1 MPLKKPAGNCL
12 VNMFPLLVI
21 RRRPLQRGGQLALL
35 CCHFHTKSHV
45 LRSTAYALDAEEA
58 SQAADLVE
66 NRLKLSTCGA
76 LYQEWRKARRQ
87 YRDAPTDGIEV
98 DVDFV
103 CSAMSADRSSFV
115 ETGRPLAVLLHGAPG
130 SYRDFSENLTP
141 RLMGRGVDVLAPNF
155 PDMSFSLRNKFYW
168 HTVEERTALLRDF
181 FKTLGV
187 RRIDTLVSHSASIYP
202 SLRLLV
208 ENGDAPKIDS
218 LVLLAPNSHVTPTL
232 LKPLWMTEC
241 MIQAYRS
248 SLLRPLV
255 SALVLFMSHSGI
267 LPVKPVVK
275 DIVLSLTTYMWSGF
289 NKGGER
295 LLEAVAR
302 KQIPT
307 VVAICEND
315 RLLPY
320 DVLMAVCTVL
330 GASPED
336 LWRYSKEGQLLATGT
351 SESWLKVLSFEN
363 GTHYPFVR
371 HPDICADEIVQLLQ
385 RIGAL
390 R

>member
-1 MPLKKPAGNCL
+1 
-12 VNMFPLLVI
+12 MFPLLVI

-35 CCHFHTKSHV
+35 CCQFHTKSHV

-58 SQAADLVE
+58 SQAPDLVE
-66 NRLKLSTCGA
+66 NRLRLSTCGA

-103 CSAMSADRSSFV
+103 CSAMSADQSSFV

-218 LVLLAPNSHVTPTL
+218 LVLLAPNSHVTPAL

-241 MIQAYRS
+241 MIQAYRFPV
-248 SLLRPLV
+248 LRPLV
-255 SALVLFMSHSGI
+255 STLVLFMIHSGI
-267 LPVKPVVK
+267 MPVKPVVQ

-307 VVAICEND
+307 VVAISEND
-315 RLLPY
+315 RLLSY

-336 LWRYSKEGQLLATGT
+336 LWRYNKEGQLLATGT
-351 SESWLKVLSFEN
+351 SENWLKVLSFEN

>member
-1 MPLKKPAGNCL
+1 
-12 VNMFPLLVI
+12 
-21 RRRPLQRGGQLALL
+21 
-35 CCHFHTKSHV
+35 
-45 LRSTAYALDAEEA
+45 
-58 SQAADLVE
+58 
-66 NRLKLSTCGA
+66 
-76 LYQEWRKARRQ
+76 
-87 YRDAPTDGIEV
+87 
-98 DVDFV
+98 
-103 CSAMSADRSSFV
+103 
-115 ETGRPLAVLLHGAPG
+115 
-130 SYRDFSENLTP
+130 
-141 RLMGRGVDVLAPNF
+141 
-155 PDMSFSLRNKFYW
+155 
-168 HTVEERTALLRDF
+168 
-181 FKTLGV
+181 
-187 RRIDTLVSHSASIYP
+187 
-202 SLRLLV
+202 
-208 ENGDAPKIDS
+208 
-218 LVLLAPNSHVTPTL
+218 
-232 LKPLWMTEC
+232 

-267 LPVKPVVK
+267 LPVKPVVQ

>member
-1 MPLKKPAGNCL
+1 
-12 VNMFPLLVI
+12 MFPLLV
-21 RRRPLQRGGQLALL
+21 RRRPLQRGAQLVETLL
-35 CCHFHTKSHV
+35 CCQFHTKSPV
-45 LRSTAYALDAEEA
+45 LRSTAYALKAEEA
-58 SQAADLVE
+58 SQATDLVE
-66 NRLKLSTCGA
+66 NRLRLSTCSA
-76 LYQEWRKARRQ
+76 LYQEWRKARRE
-87 YRDAPTDGIEV
+87 YRNAPTDGIEV

-103 CSAMSADRSSFV
+103 CSAMNADQSSFV

-155 PDMSFSLRNKFYW
+155 PDMAFSLRNKFYW

-181 FKTLGV
+181 FKKLGV
-187 RRIDTLVSHSASIYP
+187 RSI
-202 SLRLLV
+202 
-208 ENGDAPKIDS
+208 
-218 LVLLAPNSHVTPTL
+218 
-232 LKPLWMTEC
+232 LKPLWLTEC

-255 SALVLFMSHSGI
+255 SALVLFMSYSGI
-267 LPVKPVVK
+267 VPVKPVVQ
-275 DIVLSLTTYMWSGF
+275 DILLSLTTYKWSGF
-289 NKGGER
+289 DKDGER

-307 VVAICEND
+307 VVAIGEND
-315 RLLPY
+315 RLLSY
-320 DVLMAVCTVL
+320 NILMAVCTVL

-336 LWRYSKEGQLLATGT
+336 LWRYDKMGRLLATGT
-351 SESWLKVLSFEN
+351 SGSWLKVLSFEN

-371 HPDICADEIVQLLQ
+371 HPDICADEIVQLL
-385 RIGAL
+385 RRTGAL